1 MKYRFLEDIALAD
14 TAFEAFGRNEKE
26 LFENSALAVSE
37 VMAETK
43 KVKPKKSK
51 KIELKAETLEQ
62 LLHNWLE
69 ELVFLKDA
77 EEMVFCKF
85 SAKIEIAG
93 KKFVLNAKAFGQK
106 IPELNEKILKTDV
119 KAVTWH
125 QFGIQKTKKGFTAR
139 VILDV

>member
-1 MKYRFLEDIALAD
+1 MKYRFLEEIALAD
-14 TAFEAFGRNEKE
+14 TAFEAFGKTEKE
-26 LFENSALAVSE
+26 LFENSALALAE

-62 LLHNWLE
+62 LLHDWLE
-69 ELVFLKDA
+69 ELVFLKD
-77 EEMVFCKF
+77 EQEIVFCKF
-85 SAKIEIAG
+85 QAKIQ
-93 KKFVLNAKAFGQK
+93 KKAEKYFLGATVFGQK
-106 IPELNEKILKTDV
+106 ISELNEKILKTDV

-139 VILDV
+139 VVLDV